1 MKYVSSATE
10 SMTNYNTEVNSSL
23 RFPVTRLIYIIQ
35 EKFPGFEIPKK
46 NQQASKPTQSNNER
60 RNKKTK
66 YLNTLSNRTH
76 LNAIT
81 YF

>member
-23 RFPVTRLIYIIQ
+23 RFPVTRLIYIIE

-46 NQQASKPTQSNNER
+46 ISRLAN
-60 RNKKTK
+60 
-66 YLNTLSNRTH
+66 
-76 LNAIT
+76 
-81 YF
+81 